1 MTEKVKEYRIL
12 FNDEDTLTLDPSD
25 LITSHFLEVNKTI
38 TNYTS
43 KGETFKEDFIC
54 AEKALIVINIKK
66 LIGKKTALS
75 KDAYNR
81 LTSCYDIVAFAID
94 YENSNNNK
102 TLILPI
108 EGENGI
114 NESQYI
120 TIDKEENEKVLK
132 IYFN

>member
-38 TNYTS
+38 TNYTA
-43 KGETFKEDFIC
+43 KGEIFKEDFIC
-54 AEKALIVINIKK
+54 AEKALVVINIKE

-108 EGENGI
+108 EGENGK

>member
-38 TNYTS
+38 TNYTA

-81 LTSCYDIVAFAID
+81 LTSCYDIVAFSID

>member
-38 TNYTS
+38 TNYTA
-43 KGETFKEDFIC
+43 KGKTFKEDFIC

>member
-38 TNYTS
+38 TNYTA

>member
-1 MTEKVKEYRIL
+1 MIEKVKEYRIL

-25 LITSHFLEVNKTI
+25 LVTSHFLEVNKTI
-38 TNYTS
+38 TNYTAQ
-43 KGETFKEDFIC
+43 GETFKEDFIC

-66 LIGKKTALS
+66 LIGKMTAFS

-81 LTSCYDIVAFAID
+81 LTSCYDIVAFIID
-94 YENSNNNK
+94 YENNNNNK

-108 EGENGI
+108 DGENGI
-114 NESQYI
+114 NETQSI
-120 TIDKEENEKVLK
+120 TIDKEENEEVLK

>member
-38 TNYTS
+38 TNYTA
-43 KGETFKEDFIC
+43 KGEIFKEDFIC

-120 TIDKEENEKVLK
+120 TFDEEENEKVLK

>member
-38 TNYTS
+38 TNYTA

-54 AEKALIVINIKK
+54 AEKGLIVINIKK

>member
-38 TNYTS
+38 TNYTA
-43 KGETFKEDFIC
+43 KGETFKEDFIF
-54 AEKALIVINIKK
+54 AEKALIVINIKE

-108 EGENGI
+108 EGENGK

>member
-38 TNYTS
+38 TNYTA

-120 TIDKEENEKVLK
+120 TLDEEENEKVLK

>member
-38 TNYTS
+38 TNYTA
-43 KGETFKEDFIC
+43 KEETFKEDFIC
-54 AEKALIVINIKK
+54 AEQALIVINIKE

-108 EGENGI
+108 EGENGK

>member
-38 TNYTS
+38 TNYTA

-102 TLILPI
+102 TLILPS
-108 EGENGI
+108 EGENGK

>member
-25 LITSHFLEVNKTI
+25 SITSHFLEVNKTI
-38 TNYTS
+38 TNYTA

>member
-38 TNYTS
+38 TNYTA
-43 KGETFKEDFIC
+43 KEETFKEDFIC

-120 TIDKEENEKVLK
+120 TFDEEENEKVLK

>member
-25 LITSHFLEVNKTI
+25 LITSLFLEVNKTI
-38 TNYTS
+38 TNYTA

>member
-38 TNYTS
+38 TNYTA
-43 KGETFKEDFIC
+43 KGEPFKEDFIC

-102 TLILPI
+102 TLIFPI
-108 EGENGI
+108 EGENGK

>member
-38 TNYTS
+38 INYTA

-108 EGENGI
+108 EGENGK
-114 NESQYI
+114 NKSQYI

>member
-38 TNYTS
+38 TNYTA

-120 TIDKEENEKVLK
+120 TFDEEENEKVLK

>member
-25 LITSHFLEVNKTI
+25 LITSHFLDVNKTI
-38 TNYTS
+38 TNYTA

-120 TIDKEENEKVLK
+120 TFDEEENEKVLK

>member
-38 TNYTS
+38 TNYTA

-54 AEKALIVINIKK
+54 VEKALIVINIKK

-120 TIDKEENEKVLK
+120 TFDEEENEKVLK

>member
-1 MTEKVKEYRIL
+1 MTEKIKEYRIL
-12 FNDEDTLTLDPSD
+12 FNDEDALTLDPSD
-25 LITSHFLEVNKTI
+25 LITSHFLAVNKTI
-38 TNYTS
+38 TNYTA

-120 TIDKEENEKVLK
+120 TIDKEENENVLK

>member
-38 TNYTS
+38 TNYIA

-54 AEKALIVINIKK
+54 AEKALIVINIKE

-108 EGENGI
+108 EGENGK

>member
-120 TIDKEENEKVLK
+120 TFDEEENEKVLK

>member
-38 TNYTS
+38 TNYTA

-54 AEKALIVINIKK
+54 TEKALIVINIKE

-108 EGENGI
+108 EGENGK

>member
-38 TNYTS
+38 TNYTA

-66 LIGKKTALS
+66 LISKKTALS

-120 TIDKEENEKVLK
+120 TFDEEENEKVLK

>member
-1 MTEKVKEYRIL
+1 MTEKIKEYRIL

-38 TNYTS
+38 TNYTA

-54 AEKALIVINIKK
+54 AEKGLIVINIKK

-120 TIDKEENEKVLK
+120 TFDEEENEKVLK

>member
-38 TNYTS
+38 TNYTA

-120 TIDKEENEKVLK
+120 TFGEEENEKVLK

>member
-38 TNYTS
+38 TNYTA

-54 AEKALIVINIKK
+54 SEKALIVINIKK

-120 TIDKEENEKVLK
+120 TFDEEENEKVLK

>member
-38 TNYTS
+38 TNYTA
-43 KGETFKEDFIC
+43 KGETFKADFIC

-120 TIDKEENEKVLK
+120 TFDEEENEKVLK

>member
-38 TNYTS
+38 TNYTA

-66 LIGKKTALS
+66 IIGKKTALS

>member
-38 TNYTS
+38 TNYTA

-54 AEKALIVINIKK
+54 AEKGLIVINIKK

-120 TIDKEENEKVLK
+120 TFNEEENEKVLK

>member
-12 FNDEDTLTLDPSD
+12 FNDEDILTLDPSD

-38 TNYTS
+38 TNYTA

-108 EGENGI
+108 EGENGK

-120 TIDKEENEKVLK
+120 TFDEEENEKVLK

>member
-38 TNYTS
+38 TNYTA

-54 AEKALIVINIKK
+54 AEKGLIVINIKK

-75 KDAYNR
+75 NDAYNR

-108 EGENGI
+108 EGENGK

>member
-38 TNYTS
+38 TNYTA
-43 KGETFKEDFIC
+43 KGESFKEDFIC

-120 TIDKEENEKVLK
+120 TFDEEENEKVLK